1 VSGSTPHVVRPTD
14 DQLKPIE
21 IEGVETPPGAPPPD
35 AGDSGSGGGVVGG
48 RLPTGEVSLKHDS
61 VVELARRRKAKGVK
75 IACADCGY
83 DVSAT
88 PMFPCPECGSP
99 MRKNLVGGHT
109 FRMED
114 YRRSPSGATPVGA
127 AIIGA
132 PIPGNMQANPV
143 AHGAIELCSDCGAQV
158 QGEPGEPCG
167 ACGSRARTTPE
178 RLAYRQ
184 RMGRMI
190 IVKLIATLVGCTLF
204 GLLIPLIFI
213 IFLDHSIG
221 TAAYTL
227 AMSAVSMVGALM
239 LICSFIG
246 WEEPMPVTLAKGAA
260 IGVAWGGVVYFT
272 RVGLPGELNVL
283 GCIAGG
289 RALVLFPLVWWLLRS
304 DWRESVFIS
313 FVATALV
320 SLTALVVPW
329 DVL

>member
-1 VSGSTPHVVRPTD
+1 VPHVVRPAD

-21 IEGVETPPGAPPPD
+21 IEGVDAPSAAPASESAEPVGA
-35 AGDSGSGGGVVGG
+35 A
-48 RLPTGEVSLKHDS
+48 RLPTGEVSLRHDS
-61 VVELARRRKAKGVK
+61 VAELARRRKAKGAK

-88 PMFPCPECGSP
+88 PMFPCPECGSA

-114 YRRSPSGATPVGA
+114 YRRAPAGATPVGA

-132 PIPGNMQANPV
+132 AIPGNMQQNPV

-158 QGEPGEPCG
+158 QGEPGEPCA

-178 RLAYRQ
+178 RLAYRAKL
-184 RMGRMI
+184 GRMI
-190 IVKLIATLVGCTLF
+190 VIKLASTIIGCVAFGVLFALVF
-204 GLLIPLIFI
+204 VIF
-213 IFLDHSIG
+213 FDQSILQAG
-221 TAAYTL
+221 YTL
-227 AMSAVSMVGALM
+227 LMSSVSVVGALM
-239 LICSFIG
+239 LICSFLG
-246 WEEPMPVTLAKGAA
+246 WEEPPLVTLAKGAA

-272 RVGLPGELNVL
+272 RIGLPGELNVL

-289 RALVLFPLVWWLLRS
+289 RALVLFPLIWWLLRS
-304 DWRESVFIS
+304 DWRESAFIS
-313 FVATALV
+313 FVATGLV